1 MRIRRL
7 LIRNFRGIRSLDW
20 NLPDHTRLY
29 TLIGPGDGGKST
41 VLNAID
47 YLLGDR
53 WNIPFT
59 DTDFFF
65 ANTDEE
71 ICIRAYITGIP
82 RELLRDSALGL
93 YLCGTNENH
102 AFSPDPS
109 EGFDPSLEVQLKVD
123 ASLEPEWSV
132 IKNGEQHRLTSSQRR
147 KFGVFSVDSRSE
159 AQLRWSRT
167 SALGRMSAE
176 TGADRKVL
184 AQANRAAQEAIS
196 SGRNSE
202 LMKLT
207 SQIQNE
213 INAIGGGH
221 FQNLGAGLDTYRNSM
236 GASLALYEEGLPL
249 TSYGTGTKRLA
260 SLAVQQLHAGERSLA
275 LLDEIEMGLEPHRA
289 VGLINTLRQDE
300 RYAQVF
306 ITTHSPVVVEQVE
319 IDSLTVV
326 RNQNGEVSI
335 TTIGESSDRF
345 AKIRRGRP
353 SSLLARRIL
362 VCEGK
367 TEYGIIKSLLES
379 WDRERFDKRQ
389 PTSTSIGFTLS
400 DAEGG
405 SEVAL
410 RAIEL
415 KNLGYEVAGLMD
427 NDETDT
433 SKAVEKAQGAKIP
446 IFRWENSHNTE
457 TQICQNLDY
466 SQLQEFATLHATK
479 QRHRN
484 KALKDLQR
492 IAGETCI
499 GSLSADEWERNQLDI
514 GILQAGIGKAAH
526 ENGWYKDITKGE
538 ILGQWLLKNQEEPN
552 LKQVWSVLR
561 DLETFIYG

>member
-29 TLIGPGDGGKST
+29 ALIGPGDGGKST

-59 DTDFFF
+59 DTDFFS
-65 ANTDEE
+65 ADTDEE

-93 YLCGTNENH
+93 YLCGTNEDH

-109 EGFDPSLEVQLKVD
+109 DGFDPSLEVQLKVD

-184 AQANRAAQEAIS
+184 AQANRAAQEAIT
-196 SGRNSE
+196 SGHNSE

-207 SQIQNE
+207 SQIQDE
-213 INAIGGGH
+213 INAIGGGQ
-221 FQNLGAGLDTYRNSM
+221 FQNLGAGLDTSRNSM

-306 ITTHSPVVVEQVE
+306 ITTHSPIVVEQVE

-433 SKAVEKAQGAKIP
+433 SKAVEKAQEANIP

-466 SQLQEFATLHATK
+466 SQLQEFAMLHATK

-561 DLETFIYG
+561 RLETFIYG